1 MVSLGAGCKNLG
13 KAAHETMHALG
24 FIHEHQSWGISLIL
38 YFILENSYL
47 ICNKIK
53 FKNLNFSTKKFFDK
67 KVFLSTNKFN
77 RSIDTLKRSDRDKF
91 VKIVLKNAGQYC
103 GTTGKETC
111 AGNFAK
117 APKGL
122 VDYPEEYDKVNTI

>member
-1 MVSLGAGCKNLG
+1 MRNSLVLLGVASLWHVAQWVSRAPPQHTLTAFLNHNGIIPYKIFIKESSLKIKISQKNLFLL
-13 KAAHETMHALG
+13 A
-24 FIHEHQSWGISLIL
+24 
-38 YFILENSYL
+38 
-47 ICNKIK
+47 NK
-53 FKNLNFSTKKFFDK
+53 
-67 KVFLSTNKFN
+67 
-77 RSIDTLKRSDRDKF
+77 SINTLKRSDRDKF

-117 APKGL
+117 APQGL

>member
-1 MVSLGAGCKNLG
+1 MG

-24 FIHEHQSWGISLIL
+24 FIHEHQSWGIS
-38 YFILENSYL
+38 FN
-47 ICNKIK
+47 NGIK
-53 FKNLNFSTKKFFDK
+53 FKNQNFLTKF
-67 KVFLSTNKFN
+67 VFLLAN
-77 RSIDTLKRSDRDKF
+77 RSINTLKRSDRDKF

-117 APKGL
+117 APQGL
-122 VDYPEEYDKVNTI
+122 VDYPEEYDQVSI

>member
-1 MVSLGAGCKNLG
+1 MA
-13 KAAHETMHALG
+13 
-24 FIHEHQSWGISLIL
+24 
-38 YFILENSYL
+38 
-47 ICNKIK
+47 
-53 FKNLNFSTKKFFDK
+53 
-67 KVFLSTNKFN
+67 N
-77 RSIDTLKRSDRDKF
+77 RSINTLKRSDRDKF

-117 APKGL
+117 APQGL